1 MPKLSNLPFGR
12 YLTTNSFSSYP
23 TAKAAAAAAAAN
35 GVTSNGKSAA
45 NGDAAGSV
53 RRREAADY
61 YVKGD
66 SIAATELHL
75 RKPAF
80 AAAAVASE

>member
-1 MPKLSNLPFGR
+1 MA
-12 YLTTNSFSSYP
+12 
-23 TAKAAAAAAAAN
+23 AKAAA
-35 GVTSNGKSAA
+35 SNGKIS
-45 NGDAAGSV
+45 NGKVTNGFVDHHSTTTNGQICNGT

-61 YVKGD
+61 YVKGE

-80 AAAAVASE
+80 AAAAVASD